1 MRALRLAAPLDSL
14 GAGFAQDACGGVC
27 AGILLLLAAV
37 VVPFAGCR
45 GRRAAPDASPAA
57 GEAAPGGAPHGRLVL
72 LAFDGMDLGALE
84 RWTDEGRLP
93 NFARLRAVGEFSRL
107 ETTEPPTAEA
117 AWTALVTGLGPA
129 ESGVIGPARIDHRT
143 RTTLPGA
150 VELDMSRAPPR
161 AATRRSGEAFW
172 TELARG
178 GVRVRVLWAPF
189 ELPPERIESGEVLA
203 GLGVPDLGGSAG
215 RSTLLGASFPE
226 GVAGGGPIGRVRL
239 LPSAVG
245 WAAALPGPPEA
256 GGGHARTSVPV
267 EVRRSADASRMA
279 VALPDAEAELPL
291 GAWSPRMPVRFRSGD
306 LHIDGLARFLLL
318 DSSDL
323 PLVLA
328 APLELDPAA
337 PWFPICEPPDWAGE
351 LAARYGRVPTLG
363 TPGDLAALAAGA
375 LPEEAYLEDLAEDL
389 AARSRIILGELDRG
403 GFDFFAAF
411 VPFVERVTLGLHRL
425 ADPSHPA
432 WDEARSLAPAPG
444 FGGVRLR
451 DAELAAYAFVDDLV
465 GRVAD
470 RLGPDDVLLVLS
482 DHAPGAWRRS
492 AHLGAWLRRE
502 GLLVLHERDAFAGA
516 AESQTLP
523 GLDDVDWSRTQ
534 AYALGGPYIQL
545 NLEGRE
551 EGGAVEPGERYDG
564 VVERMVTK
572 LEGWVDEGAGGTA
585 VVRRVLVRGR
595 ELRGRREDELPD
607 LVVVFADGY
616 REGEETIVGE
626 IDDEVLGPNR
636 SVIGADYGSGD
647 ASERRGFLYSTRP
660 LVRGNP
666 SIGDLGASALG
677 FFGVAGEGHGMG
689 MDFWR

>member
-1 MRALRLAAPLDSL
+1 MR
-14 GAGFAQDACGGVC
+14 GVV
-27 AGILLLLAAV
+27 LLLSAALCL
-37 VVPFAGCR
+37 PSAGCR
-45 GRRAAPDASPAA
+45 GRRAVPDAAA
-57 GEAAPGGAPHGRLVL
+57 AAEAGPREASRGRLVL

-107 ETTEPPTAEA
+107 ETTEPPTTEA

-129 ESGVIGPARIDHRT
+129 ESGVIGPVRLDHRT

-161 AATRRSGEAFW
+161 ASARRSGEAFW
-172 TELARG
+172 TALSRA

-189 ELPPERIESGEVLA
+189 ELPPERIASGEVLA
-203 GLGVPDLGGSAG
+203 GLGVPDLGGAPG
-215 RSTLLGASFPE
+215 RSTLLGAAFPE
-226 GVAGGGPIGRVRL
+226 GAAGDGPIGRVRF

-245 WAAALPGPPEA
+245 WTAALPGPPEA
-256 GGGHARTSVPV
+256 GGGHARASVPV
-267 EVRRSADASRMA
+267 ELRRGADATRMA
-279 VALPDAEAELPL
+279 VALPDVDAELPL
-291 GAWSPRMPVRFRSGD
+291 GAWSARMSVRFRSGD

-318 DSSDL
+318 DSSEL

-328 APLELDPAA
+328 APLEIAPAS
-337 PWFPICEPPDWAGE
+337 PWLPICEPPDWAGE

-363 TPGDLAALAAGA
+363 APGDLAALAAGA
-375 LPEEAYLEDLAEDL
+375 LPEEAFLEDLAEDL
-389 AARSRIILGELDRG
+389 AARSRVVLGELDRG
-403 GFDFFAAF
+403 GFDFLAAF
-411 VPFVERVTLGLHRL
+411 VPFVERVTLGLRRL

-432 WDEARSLAPAPG
+432 WDEARSMAPAPG

-482 DHAPGAWRRS
+482 NHAAGAWRRS

-502 GLLVLHERDAFAGA
+502 GLLVLHERDAFARA
-516 AESQTLP
+516 TESQALP

-545 NLEGRE
+545 NLQGRE
-551 EGGAVEPGERYDG
+551 PGGAVEPGERYDR

-572 LEGWVDEGAGGTA
+572 LLGWVDEGAGGA
-585 VVRRVLVRGR
+585 PVVRRVLVRGR

-616 REGEETIVGE
+616 REGEETIAGE
-626 IDDEVLGPNR
+626 IGDEVLGPNR
-636 SVIGADYGSGD
+636 TAIGADYGSGD
-647 ASERRGFLYSTRP
+647 ASERRGFVYSTRP
-660 LVRGNP
+660 LVRGDP
-666 SIGDLGASALG
+666 SIADLGASVLG
-677 FFGVAGEGHGMG
+677 FFGVAGAVHGAG
-689 MDFWR
+689 RDFWR